1 MNIKKLNEQIEEVL
15 KTNINK
21 INEDELNSKSED
33 KETHLTKAIY
43 HLLAVINPNNNIE
56 FTNYSKNSMWIDDS
70 SNDDA
75 YQIGPINGEINVVKT
90 PDYEV
95 DDVYGNAILN
105 VDKLIKTFEDI
116 YLTAKETANNKAKEA
131 VRAYIN
137 EDPNFD
143 PDSYSD
149 QFIEYSNIV

>member
-1 MNIKKLNEQIEEVL
+1 MNIKKLNEEIEKVL

-75 YQIGPINGEINVVKT
+75 YQIGPMNGEVYVVKT

-95 DDVYGNAILN
+95 DDVYGDAILD

-137 EDPNFD
+137 ENPNFD

-149 QFIEYSNIV
+149 KFIKYSNTI